1 MTDLNTLIPPN
12 SPLYLMHGCGINSR
26 GQIVGFASQISTG
39 ELHAYLA
46 TPITGEDNLAGYA
59 SSSGAGSVKV
69 ALPESS
75 RKQLEKWIRGRGIAT
90 ALADLQGSPSR

>member
-26 GQIVGFASQISTG
+26 GQIVGFALQISTG

-46 TPITGEDNLAGYA
+46 TPITGEGNYAGYA
-59 SSSGAGSVKV
+59 SSSGAGPAKI
-69 ALPESS
+69 AIPEGA
-75 RKQLEKWIRGRGIAT
+75 RKQLHKWVRIGRFAT
-90 ALADLQGSPSR
+90 AGSDLEPGS